1 MKNSTEAEIVLQD
14 KADFYP
20 ILVTLVLHLYTVW
33 LSKQD
38 NKKFRMTKNGNND
51 EYSDLL
57 GLTQTLRHNNNY

>member
-14 KADFYP
+14 NADFYP